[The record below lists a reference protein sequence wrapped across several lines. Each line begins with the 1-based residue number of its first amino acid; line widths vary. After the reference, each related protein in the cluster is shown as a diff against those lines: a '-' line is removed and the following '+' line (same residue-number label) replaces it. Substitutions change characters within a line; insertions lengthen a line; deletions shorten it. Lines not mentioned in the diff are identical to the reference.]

1 MTRPKNKTPG
11 WMTATLWGATLAVA
25 LLAILL
31 PFFSSSAAS
40 QQKSGDIFTLPF
52 LLMCIAGGAGGAL
65 YHRIT
70 DRENPRG
77 WHRPAG
83 ALVYLLL
90 VATAFALSMNV

>member
-1 MTRPKNKTPG
+1 MTRPENKTPG

-31 PFFSSSAAS
+31 PLLSSSTP
-40 QQKSGDIFTLPF
+40 QEKSGDIFTLPF
-52 LLMCIAGGAGGAL
+52 LLMCIAGGVGGAL

-83 ALVYLLL
+83 VLVYLLL
-90 VATAFALSMNV
+90 VAAALALSMNV

>member
-1 MTRPKNKTPG
+1 MTRPENKTPG

-31 PFFSSSAAS
+31 PLLSSSAS
-40 QQKSGDIFTLPF
+40 QEKSGDIFTLPF
-52 LLMCIAGGAGGAL
+52 LLMCIAGGVGGAL

-83 ALVYLLL
+83 VLVYLLL
-90 VATAFALSMNV
+90 VAAALALSMNV

>member
-1 MTRPKNKTPG
+1 MTRPENKTPG
-11 WMTATLWGATLAVA
+11 WMTATLWGAVLSVA

-31 PFFSSSAAS
+31 PFFSSSAS

-90 VATAFALSMNV
+90 VAAAFALSMNV